1 MAAYYIEVLDSLKV
15 VDIIEK
21 PITADAIQGVSDIG
35 CQSCLSSLLANI
47 PRLPDSDTL
56 KIRDLPSAFW
66 SELVDCWVC
75 HPEKDTV
82 NVNADL
88 LHAFE
93 PEVSEPTTANNI
105 ESLETK
111 PSVDMWVG
119 DTYVLATERLFKDV
133 TKTPVHMDK
142 KGRFYNSYMELC
154 CGSCSSAVGEVGRMG
169 SRKMAK
175 LCLNRVRFVLPSSR
189 PAISVS
195 LSQVV
200 SREILSHVGAHA
212 VYRFVVEG
220 RKSCQPVVLLNVVGW
235 NAEIQARAMSS
246 TQTDSLPD
254 ISGRCLKI
262 LFTQRDTDTFDS
274 QAKQW
279 LDDSATEL
287 ISLLDADADSL
298 LRILVENSR
307 LLPPPL
313 RGMANMTRSF
323 LQIKLFESLQAQ
335 LAAGGHHVAL
345 LESQYCT
352 SLAGMLK
359 CMLDQVLGSLDEG
372 QRATGNTRT
381 TAIAGAKTI
390 SYDMGLLKLR
400 WDEAPDGA
408 NSRSS
413 RVVVILQDFEG
424 FAPMVVDDFVRI
436 ATSYCQSVPI
446 VVVLGLAT
454 SYESIHQSLTKA
466 SISMLNVE
474 KFNLQRSKECI
485 DAAIQ
490 SVFIRATDTLSFGAE
505 AYKSLLDQFLLYN
518 FSITSFVK
526 KLKFAAMDFF
536 YAHPLSVLASMLQ
549 CSAGG
554 VLSVR
559 DCPIRLSPEQAELI
573 RMQKS
578 VQRFLEQQLED
589 TGDRNRFRLALS
601 NDDYLQKTALPQL
614 LRRLVSF
621 RAGYCLGIDLVTAL
635 QEMVPES
642 LQKPIRT
649 LHYYGIGQRFDD
661 CAHWKALSAVMR
673 RMKASDMERLLARLG
688 DVADAA
694 AIVDW
699 DFATKDGLD
708 IPQLLRQSKA
718 LLTNPEALA
727 KPGSTDSGEP
737 SKRIRTRTDMEN
749 RPFLLFDSSSSDQM
763 LSALDKCCANIETI
777 LRACLSPYQSAPLY
791 EVFYYKHSLLLD
803 TTFSAQP
810 RAAVQAALGKTAY
823 YIDCDCCKAVTCD
836 SDGSDMAS
844 EDGDDQRVMPSMHDT
859 SIAYRLHQE
868 CGRMIN
874 LYDWHSAFSSVVEGE
889 SSKERG
895 SLPCQRAI
903 QARFMRAVEEMR
915 LLGFIK
921 STQRKTDHVIR
932 LTWGM

>member
-1 MAAYYIEVLDSLKV
+1 M
-15 VDIIEK
+15 
-21 PITADAIQGVSDIG
+21 ADAYKPMDAFDSMTESTFILKPPLASKQPAAKRGASRPPAFANGGFVPLFQGKEPVESMELRQKLFNEMWEPLEQLLVDTERQVNQVGVSDV
-35 CQSCLSSLLANI
+35 CSYVNSSYTRVESVEKGQLDQPFAEM
-47 PRLPDSDTL
+47 STAV
-56 KIRDLPSAFW
+56 AFAG
-66 SELVDCWVC
+66 
-75 HPEKDTV
+75 V
-82 NVNADL
+82 N
-88 LHAFE
+88 
-93 PEVSEPTTANNI
+93 T
-105 ESLETK
+105 
-111 PSVDMWVG
+111 G
-119 DTYVLATERLFKDV
+119 D
-133 TKTPVHMDK
+133 H
-142 KGRFYNSYMELC
+142 S
-154 CGSCSSAVGEVGRMG
+154 
-169 SRKMAK
+169 
-175 LCLNRVRFVLPSSR
+175 
-189 PAISVS
+189 
-195 LSQVV
+195 
-200 SREILSHVGAHA
+200 
-212 VYRFVVEG
+212 
-220 RKSCQPVVLLNVVGW
+220 
-235 NAEIQARAMSS
+235 
-246 TQTDSLPD
+246 
-254 ISGRCLKI
+254 
-262 LFTQRDTDTFDS
+262 
-274 QAKQW
+274 
-279 LDDSATEL
+279 
-287 ISLLDADADSL
+287 
-298 LRILVENSR
+298 
-307 LLPPPL
+307 
-313 RGMANMTRSF
+313 
-323 LQIKLFESLQAQ
+323 KLFESLQAQ

-372 QRATGNTRT
+372 QRATGDTRT

-400 WDEAPDGA
+400 WDEASDGA

-490 SVFIRATDTLSFGAE
+490 SVFIRATDTL
-505 AYKSLLDQFLLYN
+505 
-518 FSITSFVK
+518 
-526 KLKFAAMDFF
+526 
-536 YAHPLSVLASMLQ
+536 
-549 CSAGG
+549 
-554 VLSVR
+554 
-559 DCPIRLSPEQAELI
+559 
-573 RMQKS
+573 
-578 VQRFLEQQLED
+578 
-589 TGDRNRFRLALS
+589 
-601 NDDYLQKTALPQL
+601 
-614 LRRLVSF
+614 
-621 RAGYCLGIDLVTAL
+621 
-635 QEMVPES
+635 
-642 LQKPIRT
+642 
-649 LHYYGIGQRFDD
+649 
-661 CAHWKALSAVMR
+661 
-673 RMKASDMERLLARLG
+673 
-688 DVADAA
+688 
-694 AIVDW
+694 
-699 DFATKDGLD
+699 
-708 IPQLLRQSKA
+708 
-718 LLTNPEALA
+718 
-727 KPGSTDSGEP
+727 
-737 SKRIRTRTDMEN
+737 
-749 RPFLLFDSSSSDQM
+749 
-763 LSALDKCCANIETI
+763 
-777 LRACLSPYQSAPLY
+777 APLY